1 MPLKEVMIDRVIRYI
16 VFLFFR
22 LLFRLEVEN
31 IHNIP
36 ERGGVI
42 VAANH
47 TSYLDPP
54 LIAAALKRRPTF
66 IAKASLFK
74 IPVFGPIINT
84 YSIGVNREGP
94 TPSTL
99 KRAVRI
105 LKKDGLL
112 VIFPEGGRSQDG
124 RLMALKRG
132 VGLMAALTGVAV
144 VPAYIRGAHKALPV
158 GARFPRPYKIKII
171 FGKPIIKMHHET
183 EAHYEKRVTEEVYEE
198 LRRLSHQA

>member
-1 MPLKEVMIDRVIRYI
+1 MIDRIIRYT

-22 LLFRLEVEN
+22 LLFRLEVKN

-42 VAANH
+42 IAANH

-54 LIAAALKRRPTF
+54 LMVGALKRRPTF
-66 IAKASLFK
+66 IARAGLFK
-74 IPVFGPIINT
+74 IPVLGSIIKA

-94 TPSTL
+94 TPSTF
-99 KRAVRI
+99 KRAIKI
-105 LKKDGLL
+105 LKKNGLL

-132 VGLMAALTGVAV
+132 VGLMASLTGVPV
-144 VPAYIRGAHKALPV
+144 VPAYIRGAHKVLPV
-158 GARFPRPYKIKII
+158 GAILPRPHKIKII
-171 FGKPIIKMHHET
+171 FGKPVIKMPDEPRR
-183 EAHYEKRVTEEVYEE
+183 HYEERVTREVYEE
-198 LRRLSHQA
+198 LRRLSHQT